1 MIRPVFLL
9 VLATAAASFVADATQ
24 AEAATRPGMG
34 KVVAQKK
41 KKKPANAPPPAAKD
55 AAAVKP
61 ASPPPVAKA
70 DVPAAVGTEVAT
82 PSAPARTCP

>member
-41 KKKPANAPPPAAKD
+41 KKKPVTN
-55 AAAVKP
+55 
-61 ASPPPVAKA
+61 S
-70 DVPAAVGTEVAT
+70 
-82 PSAPARTCP
+82 